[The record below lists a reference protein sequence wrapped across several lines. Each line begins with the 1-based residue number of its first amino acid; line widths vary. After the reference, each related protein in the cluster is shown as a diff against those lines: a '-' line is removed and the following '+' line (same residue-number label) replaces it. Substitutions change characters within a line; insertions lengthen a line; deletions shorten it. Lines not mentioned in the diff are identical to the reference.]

1 MFLFHKYRFRK
12 KFHPNEQKR
21 LKSGAQAIGIFKF
34 YKSIARRKNDFH
46 EKIDFKEKPIADWT
60 AYFTLLYNLHYGTSG
75 CKVCKSTTQL
85 TIKTLER
92 LH

>member
-34 YKSIARRKNDFH
+34 YESITRRKSDFH
-46 EKIDFKEKPIADWT
+46 EKIDFKEKPIEDRAVC
-60 AYFTLLYNLHYGTSG
+60 FTLL
-75 CKVCKSTTQL
+75 
-85 TIKTLER
+85 
-92 LH
+92 